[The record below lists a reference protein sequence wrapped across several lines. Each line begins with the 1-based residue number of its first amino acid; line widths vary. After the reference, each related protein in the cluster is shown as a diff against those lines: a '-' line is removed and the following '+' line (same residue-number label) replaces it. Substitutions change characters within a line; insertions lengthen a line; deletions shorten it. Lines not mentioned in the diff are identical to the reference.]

1 MDSRK
6 FTQEEAR
13 ALLLQGE
20 DFYNVVLGVAVMPDM
35 VYPDDP
41 ALYAA
46 ATGGVE
52 TPDGGVLSGIVTAGP
67 VDEDAA
73 RGLDRPVGDYCRE
86 AFPAPGT
93 TAPDR
98 MDFDPASRLDDF
110 AESIAEFDGWC
121 LADPEHVAEAFAELD
136 AKKRALE
143 RENGE
148 LERRI
153 AELERDCRD
162 ARDRIA
168 FLRGRIAELGAKREC
183 GRKAFV
189 EGRMADAASR
199 TRTKSRKRTPSHP
212 AHGNGSQT

>member
-136 AKKRALE
+136 AK
-143 RENGE
+143 
-148 LERRI
+148 
-153 AELERDCRD
+153 
-162 ARDRIA
+162 
-168 FLRGRIAELGAKREC
+168 REC